1 MIRILIIEDE
11 IPARKKLKR
20 FIAELDTPTQIKNE
34 IDTVDRSVEF
44 LKNNQVDLIFSDIE
58 LLDGNA
64 FEIYHQVSISC
75 PIIFT
80 TAYDQ
85 FWMDAFESNG
95 IAYLLKPFSKDRFQ
109 KAWDKFLL
117 FHAKSVT
124 GRDQESEENN
134 WMANIKALIKQNIVE
149 KSYKKRFSINTNQGI
164 YFLDTENIIFFAASE
179 GVVFACDTKGKN
191 HLLTESTLKEIEEQ
205 LNPSDFFRI
214 NRSQLVNK
222 PHIEKIERYSKNVLS
237 IKLKDHKSHLKTSQ
251 SNTAAFR
258 EWVEK

>member
-1 MIRILIIEDE
+1 
-11 IPARKKLKR
+11 
-20 FIAELDTPTQIKNE
+20 
-34 IDTVDRSVEF
+34 
-44 LKNNQVDLIFSDIE
+44 
-58 LLDGNA
+58 
-64 FEIYHQVSISC
+64 
-75 PIIFT
+75 
-80 TAYDQ
+80 
-85 FWMDAFESNG
+85 
-95 IAYLLKPFSKDRFQ
+95 
-109 KAWDKFLL
+109 
-117 FHAKSVT
+117 
-124 GRDQESEENN
+124 
-134 WMANIKALIKQNIVE
+134 MANIKALIKQNIVE

-214 NRSQLVNK
+214 NRSHLVNK
-222 PHIEKIERYSKNVLS
+222 PHIEKIERYSKNVLA